1 MDEELNRKFRIY
13 EQQIMQINE
22 QLQAVEQATLDMGQ
36 INLGLDEIP
45 KNKDSE
51 ILAPIGRGIFVKAKI
66 VSEELTVDVG
76 EGTFVKKTI
85 PETKEIII
93 EQIEKLGMM
102 KNDLENE
109 LEKINQEIT
118 QTMQEAQ
125 KNGNLELP
133 TNSEEEHNSHEGHN
147 HNHSHA
153 HGKKCKCKECVDEDK
168 CNCGHRH

>member
-125 KNGNLELP
+125 KMEI
-133 TNSEEEHNSHEGHN
+133 
-147 HNHSHA
+147 
-153 HGKKCKCKECVDEDK
+153 
-168 CNCGHRH
+168 